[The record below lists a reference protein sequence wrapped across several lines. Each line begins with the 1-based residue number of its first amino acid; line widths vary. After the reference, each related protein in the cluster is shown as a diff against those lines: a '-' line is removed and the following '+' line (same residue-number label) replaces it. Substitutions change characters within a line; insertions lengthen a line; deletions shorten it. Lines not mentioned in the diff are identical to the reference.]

1 MAHMKLE
8 FEIGSTKTNVPAG
21 ETMYEYTV
29 SEKVLKHDKITGRIV
44 TNSVLG
50 VRCVLGS
57 ESANFEVKH

>member
-1 MAHMKLE
+1 MKLE

-29 SEKVLKHDKITGRIV
+29 SAKVLKHDKITGRIV

-50 VRCVLGS
+50 VLGS
-57 ESANFEVKH
+57 ESATFEVKH